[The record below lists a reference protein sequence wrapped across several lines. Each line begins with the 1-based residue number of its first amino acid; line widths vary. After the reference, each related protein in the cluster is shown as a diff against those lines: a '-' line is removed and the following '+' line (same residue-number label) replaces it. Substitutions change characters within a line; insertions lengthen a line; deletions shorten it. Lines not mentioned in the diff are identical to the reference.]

1 MSAARYVT
9 ITQAAAMVRRSLD
22 TLRRWDKAGRLPN
35 TRRGPGGQRLI
46 YTGDL
51 DKVMAHKG
59 ATA

>member
-1 MSAARYVT
+1 MTGARYVT
-9 ITQAAAMVRRSLD
+9 IAQAAAMVRRSLD

-59 ATA
+59 ATV

>member
-59 ATA
+59 ATV

>member
-1 MSAARYVT
+1 
-9 ITQAAAMVRRSLD
+9 MVLRSLD
-22 TLRRWDKAGRLPN
+22 TLRRWDKAGKLPN

-59 ATA
+59 ATV

>member
-1 MSAARYVT
+1 MTGPRYVT

-46 YTGDL
+46 YTADL

-59 ATA
+59 ALV